1 VPRKGSRRRPGNGDI
16 PTKFQSKEKNSTIS
30 IDLLRICR
38 LENIK
43 IAQAKGSVAVNA
55 LEGRAVRFVF
65 ERAVLERRKCE
76 KV

>member
-1 VPRKGSRRRPGNGDI
+1 M
-16 PTKFQSKEKNSTIS
+16 
-30 IDLLRICR
+30 
-38 LENIK
+38 K

-76 KV
+76 KI